1 MEKIADL
8 EIPSR
13 LENINQVE
21 TLLESLRKRY
31 AIGSSLFGNMML
43 AAVEAVTNAIEH
55 GNNLDP
61 NKKVQFRAFKCSSSI
76 KFSVCD
82 QGTGFDP
89 DHLPDPTAPENKEE
103 PDGRGVYLMRHLSD
117 GVEFFDNGTRV
128 DMDFHLA

>member
-21 TLLESLRKRY
+21 SLVESLRKRY
-31 AIGSSLFGNMML
+31 AIGESLFGNMML
-43 AAVEAVTNAIEH
+43 AVVEAVTNAIEH

-61 NKKVQFRAFKCSSSI
+61 NKAVSFRAFKCRSSI
-76 KFSVCD
+76 KFSVRD
-82 QGTGFDP
+82 QGPGFNP
-89 DHLPDPTAPENKEE
+89 DALPDPTSAENKEE
-103 PDGRGVYLMRHLSD
+103 PDGRGVFLMKHLAD
-117 GVEFFDNGTRV
+117 ELEFFDNGSRV

>member
-21 TLLESLRKRY
+21 TLIESLRKRY
-31 AIGSSLFGNMML
+31 AIGGSLFGNMML

-61 NKKVQFRAFKCSSSI
+61 NKIVQFRAFKCSRSI

-82 QGTGFDP
+82 QGRGFNP
-89 DHLPDPTAPENKEE
+89 DTLPDPTAPENKEE

-117 GVEFFDNGTRV
+117 ELEFFDNGTRV